1 MNCFNQLSKSV
12 SFNFNTLFSCLFSIT
27 LIILNRKILNICR
40 KEHYNNHT
48 QFTAFV
54 WYFFSFFFNSHIIL
68 SLWDADGL
76 FTKQVSPSFIIFVS
90 LAVPLYWGG
99 GVRITLLFIDGDA
112 PLSPKEQE
120 LSHDEVMGMYLSP
133 FFVTCNKNKN

>member
-1 MNCFNQLSKSV
+1 MYFSKQSSKSI
-12 SFNFNTLFSCLFSIT
+12 SLKIYTLFSFLFSIT

-40 KEHYNNHT
+40 KEHYYNHT

-54 WYFFSFFFNSHIIL
+54 WYFFF
-68 SLWDADGL
+68 L
-76 FTKQVSPSFIIFVS
+76 FQCSYNTLFVRCRWHLHKQVLPFFVFFVT
-90 LAVPLYWGG
+90 LAFPLYWGG
-99 GVRITLLFIDGDA
+99 GERLTLLFIDGEA

-133 FFVTCNKNKN
+133 FFVTCNTNKN